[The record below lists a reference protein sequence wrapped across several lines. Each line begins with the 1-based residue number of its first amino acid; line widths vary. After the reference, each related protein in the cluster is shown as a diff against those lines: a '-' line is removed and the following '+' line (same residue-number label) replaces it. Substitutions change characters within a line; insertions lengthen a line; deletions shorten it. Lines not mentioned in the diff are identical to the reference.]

1 MSEVTKCGLC
11 GREAVVNAEGRC
23 RACHARAG
31 KADDPKVAGGYAVEK
46 GFTCPECRRPVA
58 QLYKIRE
65 INATVCKA
73 CVQKYIG
80 KVPTIPTEPETPV
93 RAHMV
98 VSQVTLARGR
108 QVPTVRVGQRADG
121 DRMILKVDEVK
132 RDAKIR
138 AGLEALDAGPVEEI
152 SLADLAT
159 RADLADG
166 PRLVDVIPSVTDEDP
181 EPVGVSAPTQPP
193 RPATRRIGGKAKR

>member
-1 MSEVTKCGLC
+1 MSDVTKCGLC

-23 RACHARAG
+23 RACHTRTG
-31 KADDPKVAGGYAVEK
+31 KADDPKVGDGYAVEK
-46 GFTCPECRRPVA
+46 GFTCPECRRPAA

-65 INATVCKA
+65 INATVCKP

-80 KVPTIPTEPETPV
+80 KIPTIPTEPETPT

-108 QVPTVRVGQRADG
+108 QTPTVRVGQRADG

-132 RDAKIR
+132 RDAKLR

-152 SLADLAT
+152 SLEDLAT
-159 RADLADG
+159 RADLVDG
-166 PRLVDVIPSVTDEDP
+166 PRLVDVIPTGSEEDTPIAGAPSV
-181 EPVGVSAPTQPP
+181 AQPP
-193 RPATRRIGGKAKR
+193 RPATRRIGSKAKR